1 MWYFGLTLA
10 LRSWSCFGFSL
21 FCFQYQRCLQN
32 QNSVK
37 LVGGTLLRCPNKPFM
52 NSIHSNLGSD
62 YKQDIINFENKWMVL
77 YQQFQLP
84 FSNKCHVIIEH
95 VPQAIERSGAS
106 LYLTS
111 EQVVEASHQ
120 KFSVFWERY
129 KVLDLERPMHGDN
142 LLACVID
149 FNSCNMWNVKWKIK
163 STCTDNSWS
172 KY

>member
-1 MWYFGLTLA
+1 MNHYFLLPIVDTLKA
-10 LRSWSCFGFSL
+10 LQNVKSSCFG
-21 FCFQYQRCLQN
+21 
-32 QNSVK
+32 
-37 LVGGTLLRCPNKPFM
+37 P
-52 NSIHSNLGSD
+52 NLGSD
-62 YKQDIINFENKWMVL
+62 

-149 FNSCNMWNVKWKIK
+149 FNSCNM
-163 STCTDNSWS
+163 
-172 KY
+172 

>member
-1 MWYFGLTLA
+1 MNYYFLVVNSYQVQQCLQNSLVSSLSTSELDFPLHFSYSPCKVICVWYFGLTLA

-52 NSIHSNLGSD
+52 NIWFNM
-62 YKQDIINFENKWMVL
+62 K
-77 YQQFQLP
+77 
-84 FSNKCHVIIEH
+84 
-95 VPQAIERSGAS
+95 
-106 LYLTS
+106 
-111 EQVVEASHQ
+111 
-120 KFSVFWERY
+120 ERY

>member
-1 MWYFGLTLA
+1 MVWFGGDSILRTYIYVFSELGPVKKKRTYTYDVA
-10 LRSWSCFGFSL
+10 KGLRSWSCFGFSL
-21 FCFQYQRCLQN
+21 FCFQYQRCL
-32 QNSVK
+32 
-37 LVGGTLLRCPNKPFM
+37 T
-52 NSIHSNLGSD
+52 
-62 YKQDIINFENKWMVL
+62 KQNKWMVL

>member
-1 MWYFGLTLA
+1 MNHYFLLPIVDTLKA
-10 LRSWSCFGFSL
+10 LQNVKSSCFG
-21 FCFQYQRCLQN
+21 
-32 QNSVK
+32 
-37 LVGGTLLRCPNKPFM
+37 P
-52 NSIHSNLGSD
+52 NLGSD

-84 FSNKCHVIIEH
+84 FSNECHVIIEH

-149 FNSCNMWNVKWKIK
+149 FNSCNM
-163 STCTDNSWS
+163 
-172 KY
+172 

>member
-1 MWYFGLTLA
+1 MNHYFLLPIVDTLKA
-10 LRSWSCFGFSL
+10 LQNVKSSCFG
-21 FCFQYQRCLQN
+21 
-32 QNSVK
+32 
-37 LVGGTLLRCPNKPFM
+37 P
-52 NSIHSNLGSD
+52 NLGSD

-95 VPQAIERSGAS
+95 VPQAIERSVAS

-111 EQVVEASHQ
+111 EQVIEASHQ

-149 FNSCNMWNVKWKIK
+149 FKSCNM
-163 STCTDNSWS
+163 
-172 KY
+172 